1 MTESTL
7 VAPIELTDA
16 DLDAVSG
23 GALRW
28 DSESVTQERSAIQS
42 IVRGAM
48 PLGIGGCSSYDG

>member
-7 VAPIELTDA
+7 VAPIELT
-16 DLDAVSG
+16 DAVSG

-48 PLGIGGCSSYDG
+48 LLGVGGCSSYG

>member
-16 DLDAVSG
+16 DLDAVFG

-28 DSESVTQERSAIQS
+28 DSESVTQA
-42 IVRGAM
+42 AM
-48 PLGIGGCSSYDG
+48 TGQEGTCAPP

>member
-1 MTESTL
+1 MTEFTL

-28 DSESVTQERSAIQS
+28 DSESVTQEHSAIQS

-48 PLGIGGCSSYDG
+48 PLGMGGSSSYDG